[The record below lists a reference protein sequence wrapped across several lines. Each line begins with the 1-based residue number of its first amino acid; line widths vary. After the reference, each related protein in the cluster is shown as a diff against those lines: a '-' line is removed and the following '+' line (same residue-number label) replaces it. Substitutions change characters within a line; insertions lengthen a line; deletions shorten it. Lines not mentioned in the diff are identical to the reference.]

1 MDPPGRGCLVG
12 RERFA
17 EFVISNRGIEMSTIH
32 DAIRSAERYAADV
45 QRMIDA
51 SGVHDI
57 AQTAARHVA
66 EVHRMLDVSGF
77 QSLIRSVERH
87 AEFVQSAL
95 DTVVAAQAGIERT
108 RNFAEICIQLK
119 WPPPW
124 HMPARVI
131 DRITIAYRAGKLT
144 PEETAEIFTSFY
156 TPERIKE
163 FGQRWAAYGWLAHRF
178 QILQEALE
186 NHINGRHYSAVCVLL
201 PQIDG
206 ALREALGTKPTRANS
221 TCIIRGY
228 QLATAAGK
236 FFADVVLENFDP
248 DSAAPIPE
256 LSRHAILHGKATD
269 YGTPTH
275 SLKVILI
282 ADIIL
287 SSIEENRNQPAE
299 DEPAGAAD
307 GTAPH

>member
-1 MDPPGRGCLVG
+1 MN
-12 RERFA
+12 ERMIDTFGFQGIARSAARHAA
-17 EFVISNRGIEMSTIH
+17 EVQRMVDGSGLRRL
-32 DAIRSAERYAADV
+32 IRSAERHAALA
-45 QRMIDA
+45 QA
-51 SGVHDI
+51 AI
-57 AQTAARHVA
+57 A
-66 EVHRMLDVSGF
+66 D
-77 QSLIRSVERH
+77 
-87 AEFVQSAL
+87 
-95 DTVVAAQAGIERT
+95 AQAGIERT
-108 RNFAEICIQLK
+108 RTFAEICIQLK

-131 DRITIAYRAGKLT
+131 DRITVAYEGGKLT
-144 PEETAEIFTSFY
+144 PEETARIFSSFY
-156 TPERIKE
+156 TPKQIRE
-163 FGQRWAAYGWLAHRF
+163 FGQRWAGYDWLSHRLP
-178 QILQEALE
+178 ILQEALE
-186 NHINGRHYSAVCVLL
+186 NHISGRHYSAVCVLL

-206 ALREALGTKPTRANS
+206 VLREALGVKPTRKNS
-221 TCIIRGY
+221 VGIIRGY

-299 DEPAGAAD
+299 DDESTSPV
-307 GTAPH
+307 